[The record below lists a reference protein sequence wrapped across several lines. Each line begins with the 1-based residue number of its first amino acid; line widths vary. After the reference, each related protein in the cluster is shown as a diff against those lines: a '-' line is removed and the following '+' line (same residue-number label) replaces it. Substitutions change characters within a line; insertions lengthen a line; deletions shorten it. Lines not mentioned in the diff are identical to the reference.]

1 VDGSTGFFSGN
12 TVAPLAPLL
21 QFWIGS
27 VKIAIVGMPEGNYQ
41 GASPN
46 AHLLIGEMPAPA
58 QLKSQ
63 WSVLTGGSALPLIV
77 LAICVYL
84 ALRVPVV
91 KQTLNQQLI
100 DNFNITW
107 LQAPGPGGGGG
118 GGGNKMPE
126 PARKVELPG
135 KEKATIPV
143 TKPPEVT
150 PLQKPKDVP
159 PPPVPAPMIP
169 AQSVTA
175 GVQSLPGVLATM
187 PSSDTPSLGN
197 GSGTGAGGGK
207 GAGIGP
213 GEGAGLGP
221 GFGNGVG
228 GGEFHPGNGV
238 TTPELLREVKPNYT
252 GEAMRARIQGLVTME
267 AVVLPDG
274 SVGDVRVTRSLD
286 QQFGLDKEAIKT
298 VKQWRFRPG
307 LRLGQPVPV
316 LIVIEMSFTLR

>member
-1 VDGSTGFFSGN
+1 
-12 TVAPLAPLL
+12 
-21 QFWIGS
+21 GS

-63 WSVLTGGSALPLIV
+63 WRVLTGGSALPLIV
-77 LAICVYL
+77 LAICVYI

-91 KQTLNQQLI
+91 QQTLNRQLI

-107 LQAPGPGGGGG
+107 LQVPGPGGGGG

-126 PARKVELPG
+126 PSRKAELPG
-135 KEKATIPV
+135 KDKAVIPV
-143 TKPPEVT
+143 TKPPEVK
-150 PLQKPKDVP
+150 PLDKPKDVP

-169 AQSVTA
+169 AESVTA
-175 GVQSLPGVLATM
+175 GVQSRPGVIANM

-197 GSGTGAGGGK
+197 GTGTGAGGGR
-207 GAGIGP
+207 GNGVGT
-213 GEGAGLGP
+213 GDGSGLGP

-228 GGEFHPGNGV
+228 GGEYHPGNGV

-252 GEAMRARIQGLVTME
+252 GDAMRAKLQGGVDME
-267 AVVLPDG
+267 AVVMPDG
-274 SVGDVRVTRSLD
+274 SVGRVKITRSLD
-286 QQFGLDKEAIKT
+286 RAFGLDDEAIKA
-298 VKQWRFRPG
+298 VKQWSFKPG
-307 LRLGQPVPV
+307 MPRGQQIAV
-316 LIVIEMSFTLR
+316 IVNV

>member
-1 VDGSTGFFSGN
+1 
-12 TVAPLAPLL
+12 
-21 QFWIGS
+21 
-27 VKIAIVGMPEGNYQ
+27 MPEGNYQ

-63 WSVLTGGSALPLIV
+63 WRVLTGGSALPLIV
-77 LAICVYL
+77 LAICVYI

-91 KQTLNQQLI
+91 QQTLNRQLI

-107 LQAPGPGGGGG
+107 LQVPGPGGGGG

-126 PARKVELPG
+126 PSRKAELPG
-135 KEKATIPV
+135 KDKAVIPV
-143 TKPPEVT
+143 TKPPEVK
-150 PLQKPKDVP
+150 PLDKPKDVP

-169 AQSVTA
+169 AESVTA
-175 GVQSLPGVLATM
+175 GVQSLPGVIANM

-197 GSGTGAGGGK
+197 GTGTGAGGGR
-207 GAGIGP
+207 GNGVGT
-213 GEGAGLGP
+213 GDGSGLGP

-228 GGEFHPGNGV
+228 GGEYHPGNGV

-252 GEAMRARIQGLVTME
+252 GDAMRAKLQGVVEME
-267 AVVLPDG
+267 AVVMPDG
-274 SVGDVRVTRSLD
+274 SVGRVKITRSLD
-286 QQFGLDKEAIKT
+286 RAFGLDDEAIKA

-307 LRLGQPVPV
+307 MLKGQPVAV
-316 LIVIEMSFTLR
+316 IVNVELTFTLR

>member
-1 VDGSTGFFSGN
+1 
-12 TVAPLAPLL
+12 
-21 QFWIGS
+21 
-27 VKIAIVGMPEGNYQ
+27 MPEGNYQ

-63 WSVLTGGSALPLIV
+63 WKVLTGGSALPLLV
-77 LAICVYL
+77 LAICVYI

-91 KQTLNQQLI
+91 QQTLNQQLI

-126 PARKVELPG
+126 PSRKAELPG
-135 KEKATIPV
+135 KEKQTIPV
-143 TKPPEVT
+143 TKPPEVK
-150 PLQKPKDVP
+150 PLERPKDIA
-159 PPPVPAPMIP
+159 PPPVPAPTIP

-175 GVQSLPGVLATM
+175 GVQNLPGVIATM

-197 GSGTGAGGGK
+197 GSGTGAGGGR
-207 GAGIGP
+207 GNGIGP
-213 GEGAGLGP
+213 GEGSGLGP
-221 GFGNGVG
+221 GFGGGVG
-228 GGEFHPGNGV
+228 GGEYHPGNGV

-252 GEAMRARIQGLVTME
+252 GDAMRAKLQGVVEME
-267 AVVLPDG
+267 AVVMPDG
-274 SVGDVRVTRSLD
+274 SVGRVKITRSLD
-286 QQFGLDKEAIKT
+286 RAFGLDEEAIKA

-307 LRLGQPVPV
+307 MLKGQPVAV
-316 LIVIEMSFTLR
+316 IVNVELTFTLR